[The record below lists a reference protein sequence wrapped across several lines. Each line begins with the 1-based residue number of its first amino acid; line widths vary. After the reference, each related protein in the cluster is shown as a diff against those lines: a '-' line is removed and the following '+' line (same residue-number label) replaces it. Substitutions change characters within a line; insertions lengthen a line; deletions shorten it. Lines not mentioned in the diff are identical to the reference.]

1 MPELGARRN
10 RPGAAQ
16 SPQRR
21 NRSLTPRRYAPISAP
36 PPNGLSRFRS
46 VFHLMSL
53 APAQTPP
60 SIVTERP
67 EDAPLVEALVLRA
80 FGPGRYAKAAE
91 RLREGRA
98 PLYDLSFV
106 AWDSGRLV
114 GCAQQWPVR
123 VGDTPAIL
131 FGPIA
136 VEPAYRHH
144 GLGSSLTERAC
155 DAAADAGHRLIV
167 LVGDMP
173 LFGPLGFVPAP
184 GVRIPGPVDQR
195 RVLVRA
201 LEPGA
206 ADGLEGLVSAA

>member
-1 MPELGARRN
+1 
-10 RPGAAQ
+10 
-16 SPQRR
+16 
-21 NRSLTPRRYAPISAP
+21 
-36 PPNGLSRFRS
+36 
-46 VFHLMSL
+46 MSL
-53 APAQTPP
+53 ATAQTPP

-91 RLREGRA
+91 RLREGRT

-106 AWDSGRLV
+106 AFDGGRLV
-114 GCAQQWPVR
+114 GCAQQWNVK
-123 VGDTPAIL
+123 VGDTQAIL

-144 GLGSSLTERAC
+144 GLGSALTERAC
-155 DAAADAGHRLIV
+155 DAAAAAGHRLIV

-184 GVRIPGPVDQR
+184 AVRMPGPVDQR

-201 LEPGA
+201 LAPGA
-206 ADGLEGLVSAA
+206 ADGLEGLVGAA

>member
-1 MPELGARRN
+1 
-10 RPGAAQ
+10 
-16 SPQRR
+16 
-21 NRSLTPRRYAPISAP
+21 
-36 PPNGLSRFRS
+36 
-46 VFHLMSL
+46 MSL
-53 APAQTPP
+53 APAQTLVQTPP

-67 EDAPLVEALVLRA
+67 QDAPLVEALVLRA

-91 RLREGRA
+91 RLREGRG

-106 AWDSGRLV
+106 AWDDGRLV
-114 GCAQQWPVR
+114 GCAQQWNVKI
-123 VGDTPAIL
+123 GDTPAIL

-155 DAAADAGHRLIV
+155 DAAAAAGHRLIV

-184 GVRIPGPVDQR
+184 GVRMPGPVDQR

-201 LEPGA
+201 LEQGA
-206 ADGLEGLVSAA
+206 ADALEGLVTPA